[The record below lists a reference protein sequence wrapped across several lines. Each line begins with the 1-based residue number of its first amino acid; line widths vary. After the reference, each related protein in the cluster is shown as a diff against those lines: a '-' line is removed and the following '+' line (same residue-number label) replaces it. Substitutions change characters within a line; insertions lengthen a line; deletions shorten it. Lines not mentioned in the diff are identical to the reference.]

1 MSYDYFD
8 DLAYQNNLL
17 NFLNKA
23 NDSNDSVLDLISG
36 DDLRDAKIY

>member
-23 NDSNDSVLDLISG
+23 NYSNESVLDLISC